1 MRDEKIMFEL
11 IMSAAKNDERVRAVY
26 MNGSR
31 TNPNVEKDIY
41 QDFDVVFVV
50 DKVAP
55 FIDDKSWL
63 EQFGEIAILQEPDLN
78 DSKIDFVDEYA
89 DCRRY
94 AWLMLFRDGNR
105 IDLTAIEKEAAID
118 YFLSDKLT
126 VLLLDKDKFLP
137 EIPPPSDID
146 YHVKKPF
153 QGEFSVSCNEFW
165 WCLNNVA
172 KGIRRDELP
181 YAMEMFNCYVRPML
195 KKMLEWYIG
204 TLTDFSV
211 SAGKMGKFYR
221 KFLPPE
227 IYSQYAK
234 TYSDSDY
241 RNFWRAV
248 FTACDLFHTVALA
261 VADYCSFE
269 YQQSEEDGTLAYL
282 KEMAE
287 IVD

>member
-50 DKVAP
+50 DKIAP
-55 FIDDKSWL
+55 FINDKSWL

-282 KEMAE
+282 KEMSE

>member
-50 DKVAP
+50 DKIAP

-282 KEMAE
+282 KEMSE

>member
-41 QDFDVVFVV
+41 QDFDIVFVV

-287 IVD
+287 VVD